1 MVYDNSPAYGFRNYQ
16 DPFLRPR
23 GFKFKLRSA
32 SHWRMTKGI
41 HVGFRPEYPQIVHCI
56 PARTSD
62 HPHASHALDRGA
74 LRVKVVDLA
83 HGTKDV
89 LAIVL
94 GPGYWSRFRSAVM
107 VGTGCYH
114 SNLCL
119 ELVGGL
125 SQRLVLRRRAAIA
138 PTGGFHE
145 RAAPVNENSRSFLLP
160 ARIGGCRPTGGTGKL
175 YFSLLQLRR
184 AVCLSFG

>member
-1 MVYDNSPAYGFRNYQ
+1 
-16 DPFLRPR
+16 
-23 GFKFKLRSA
+23 
-32 SHWRMTKGI
+32 MTKGHSRRI
-41 HVGFRPEYPQIVHCI
+41 SARIPTDCSLYSRKNVGS
-56 PARTSD
+56 PAC
-62 HPHASHALDRGA
+62 SHALDRGA
-74 LRVKVVDLA
+74 LRVKAVDLA

-107 VGTGCYH
+107 VGTGSYH